1 MLVSHYKIKC
11 SAFIPQN
18 YDYYL
23 IIISW
28 HTDLCVPPWQE
39 LKNCHS
45 RNKAFAF
52 AAIHE
57 VPFEPPHCC
66 GIGDILCIASG
77 FQSYLCAF
85 ACKCWLII
93 PKVTF
98 RAFACK
104 CWLIIPKGA
113 DQSCKMFLCLKFGYQ
128 EVHTGND
135 TFTAVRMAKRVHISH
150 FHKYVFTDHV

>member
-1 MLVSHYKIKC
+1 MLVRHYKIKY

-18 YDYYL
+18 YDYFL
-23 IIISW
+23 IIIPW
-28 HTDLCVPPWQE
+28 HTDLFIPPWQE
-39 LKNCHS
+39 FKNCHS

-77 FQSYLCAF
+77 FQSYLSC
-85 ACKCWLII
+85 IHMQM
-93 PKVTF
+93 
-98 RAFACK
+98 
-104 CWLIIPKGA
+104 LIIPKGA
-113 DQSCKMFLCLKFGYQ
+113 DQHCKVFLCLECGYQ

-135 TFTAVRMAKRVHISH
+135 TFTAVRMAKRAYKPFPQICI
-150 FHKYVFTDHV
+150 Y

>member
-1 MLVSHYKIKC
+1 MGFNL
-11 SAFIPQN
+11 AFKG
-18 YDYYL
+18 L

-28 HTDLCVPPWQE
+28 HTDLFIPSWQE
-39 LKNCHS
+39 FKNCHG

-66 GIGDILCIASG
+66 GIGDLLWIAAG
-77 FQSYLCAF
+77 FQSYPSCIHMQM
-85 ACKCWLII
+85 LI
-93 PKVTF
+93 V
-98 RAFACK
+98 
-104 CWLIIPKGA
+104 PKGA
-113 DQSCKMFLCLKFGYQ
+113 DQSCKMFLCLEFGYQ

-135 TFTAVRMAKRVHISH
+135 TFTAVHMAKHAHINH